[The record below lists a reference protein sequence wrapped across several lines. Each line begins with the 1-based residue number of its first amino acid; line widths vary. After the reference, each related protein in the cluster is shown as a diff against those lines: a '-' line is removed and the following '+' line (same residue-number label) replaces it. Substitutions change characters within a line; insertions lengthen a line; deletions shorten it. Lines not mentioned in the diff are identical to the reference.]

1 MTLAEQLDQA
11 KRRQEIADLDAGDGR
26 AATEFAKRISLPPVE
41 LSANIRT
48 LLDPFNKWASERH
61 ARRCP
66 AKPAT
71 VALFALEQADMG
83 VAIDVIL
90 AQLSAI
96 EAMHDKF
103 SLPNP
108 VRTAAVRSALETLI
122 KTDPPR
128 SWPKAEKAMFALL
141 PPDIRHII
149 ALRQEQMDREI
160 RKLHSKVARQLE
172 ELRSSNNT
180 ETKLVHSNEKE
191 PTNEQIQTQ
200 L

>member
-1 MTLAEQLDQA
+1 MTLAEQLETA
-11 KRRQEIADLDAGDGR
+11 KRRAEIETLNIGDEK
-26 AATEFAKRISLPPVE
+26 AATEFARRISLPLE

-48 LLDPFNKWASERH
+48 LLDPFNKWASQRH

-66 AKPAT
+66 ARPAT
-71 VALFALEQADMG
+71 VALFVLSQNDMG
-83 VAIDVIL
+83 VDINTIL

-108 VRTAAVRSALETLI
+108 VRTAAVRYALETLI

-128 SWPKAEKAMFALL
+128 SWPKAEKAMFAQL

-172 ELRSSNNT
+172 ELRQNMNGAAKT
-180 ETKLVHSNEKE
+180 VHTTGKDQAND
-191 PTNEQIQTQ
+191 ITQ
-200 L
+200 NQG